1 MSEKIPCSMV
11 RDLAPLYAEK
21 LTSAETRGCI
31 EAHLE
36 SCEDCAE
43 HYAALTKELECEDR
57 VQKEL
62 QNTEIDYMKK
72 IHDFQRSNLILGAVV
87 SFLLGS
93 FLPAVRVGF
102 HVLPDGR
109 IPDYFLARFQI
120 AWPFA
125 LLKMLEYGALVCA
138 VYLMVSFILK
148 RRKMK

>member
-1 MSEKIPCSMV
+1 MSEKIPCALV

-21 LTSAETRGCI
+21 LTSAETRSCI
-31 EAHLE
+31 EEHLV

-43 HYAALTKELECEDR
+43 HYAALTKELECEDQ

-72 IHDFQRSNLILGAVV
+72 IREYQRSNLILGAVV

-109 IPDYFLARFQI
+109 IPDYYLARFQI
-120 AWPFA
+120 AWPLA
-125 LLKMLEYGALVCA
+125 LLKMLEYGVLVCA
-138 VYLMVSFILK
+138 VYLAVSFMLK
-148 RRKMK
+148 RRKMR